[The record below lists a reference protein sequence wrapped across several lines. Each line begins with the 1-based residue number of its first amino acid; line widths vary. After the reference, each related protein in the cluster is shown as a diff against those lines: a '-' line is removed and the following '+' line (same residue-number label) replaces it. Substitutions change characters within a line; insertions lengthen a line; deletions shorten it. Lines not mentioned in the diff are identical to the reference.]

1 MGVGTGGAAAIGFG
15 GDQFCWGEGLSK
27 EGDPQEDLLELG
39 SEGSRGVY
47 QGPKGAGQNKRSE
60 Q

>member
-39 SEGSRGVY
+39 SEDS
-47 QGPKGAGQNKRSE
+47 
-60 Q
+60 